1 MGFGNM
7 DDYSLS
13 DLAGSGAIIL
23 ASIGGL
29 LTIILSSRCYCKFRL
44 GLTDDCNLCMCE
56 RKPPPDPKDAENPE
70 EDEDKKDKDKKD
82 KKDKKP
88 AKKPQKKE
96 IVLESAS
103 DDDEFEPAPAP
114 EPEP

>member
-56 RKPPPDPKDAENPE
+56 RKPPPDPENPE
-70 EDEDKKDKDKKD
+70 ETDDKKD

-88 AKKPQKKE
+88 VKKPPLPKKPKKEE

-103 DDDEFEPAPAP
+103 DEEP
-114 EPEP
+114 EPEPEP

>member
-56 RKPPPDPKDAENPE
+56 RKPPPDPENPE
-70 EDEDKKDKDKKD
+70 EGEKSEKDKDAKD

-88 AKKPQKKE
+88 AKKPPKKE